1 MTGLRDMDPKLIR
14 QYSTAY
20 GTFASGDYAIGDTIA
35 VPGTSGEVIWSFH
48 SCDGRGLVYVVDDT
62 FGGFPVEVQAS
73 QVHGQVSPW
82 Q

>member
-14 QYSTAY
+14 QYSSAY

-48 SCDGRGLVYVVDDT
+48 SCDGRGLVYVVDDNS
-62 FGGFPVEVQAS
+62 GFPVEVKAS
-73 QVHGQVSPW
+73 EAKA
-82 Q
+82 